1 MHSRRLAQ
9 AKRGD
14 AFEFLLSPLE
24 GEGPRG
30 CPGGEG
36 RPLAR
41 RWKHVGCHAG
51 DASMPRQFD
60 LNAVLRRDR
69 GQPRQ

>member
-36 RPLAR
+36 HSHYDNERP
-41 RWKHVGCHAG
+41 GG
-51 DASMPRQFD
+51 M
-60 LNAVLRRDR
+60 LRR
-69 GQPRQ
+69 PSLAHPPSEL